1 MQMRYFAS
9 SPRFHGQPEE
19 APALNA
25 PTTTLLKE
33 TSFIPFTHFFN
44 QGAKEQRREP

>member
-33 TSFIPFTHFFN
+33 TSFIPFAHFFN